1 MNTYRRKNPQYKHQ
15 NRYPQKRVAF
25 SQIQPGEHKWK
36 ASANDQ
42 PYNNGFSASY
52 VTLNVG
58 LENFHAIVCEQYI

>member
-1 MNTYRRKNPQYKHQ
+1 L
-15 NRYPQKRVAF
+15 AF

-52 VTLNVG
+52 MTLNVG
-58 LENFHAIVCEQYI
+58 LKNFHAIV